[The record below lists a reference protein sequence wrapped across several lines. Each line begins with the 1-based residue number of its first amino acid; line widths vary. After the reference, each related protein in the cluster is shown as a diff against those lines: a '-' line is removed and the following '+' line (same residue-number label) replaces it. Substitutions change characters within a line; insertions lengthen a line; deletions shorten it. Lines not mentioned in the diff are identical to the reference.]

1 MRCLIM
7 HTYIK
12 NPKPIS
18 AIQFTY
24 QNAEELRDLS
34 KSRKDIFIKED
45 YDNNIT
51 SIIVLSNNVYV
62 KINNTDWI
70 IIDHNNEIQICSD
83 KMFRSLYTKYE

>member
-1 MRCLIM
+1 M

-70 IIDHNNEIQICSD
+70 IIDHNNEIQIYSD
-83 KMFRSLYTKYE
+83 KLFRSLYTKYE